1 MAAAL
6 VAAFSWPLPARA
18 WHMPDHIGPCLKAEI
33 LVPDLLD
40 TNETIGYSRDEEVRA
55 FMDFYNAIPPFT
67 DRKWDEVVLFF
78 WPGRP
83 GILFHGFQEGCYV
96 GRSLISVERFR
107 CAYPDITLPSP
118 EAPT

>member
-6 VAAFSWPLPARA
+6 VAAFLWPMPAQA
-18 WHMPDHIGPCLKAEI
+18 WHGPDHVGPCLRAEI

-40 TNETIGYSRDEEVRA
+40 TNETIGYFRDDEARA
-55 FMDFYNAIPPFT
+55 FMDFYNAIPSET
-67 DRKWDEVVLFF
+67 DLEADEVVLFF
-78 WPGRP
+78 RP
-83 GILFHGFQEGCYV
+83 GKPGVLFHGFQEGCYV

-118 EAPT
+118 ETPA